1 MVLGVNVLE
10 VASFTNVVP
19 SVVCNGPVCCVHG
32 MQAHWLRRP
41 ALPSFNEGSIRIVLL
56 CLLVQIELPEAP
68 WVSSDACQILPVAVV
83 AGDIVI
89 HQLLFKP
96 GGTVAPV
103 QLQFMHETT
112 GDQLPGPVAHVAGFA
127 QLVHGGVDDGV
138 LSVSFTPGLKTMAIE
153 GHLPMLALHAI
164 PAEQAAAV
172 FERVPVEVF
181 TPE

>member
-19 SVVCNGPVCCVHG
+19 SVVRNGPVCCVHG
-32 MQAHWLRRP
+32 MQAHRLRRP

-103 QLQFMHETT
+103 QLKLVDQTT
-112 GDQLPGPVAHVAGFA
+112 GHQLPGPIADVDRKSTRLNSSHVRMSYA
-127 QLVHGGVDDGV
+127 
-138 LSVSFTPGLKTMAIE
+138 
-153 GHLPMLALHAI
+153 
-164 PAEQAAAV
+164 
-172 FERVPVEVF
+172 
-181 TPE
+181 